1 MKSETGLLSPAD
13 KIEHCPKTHTFSLV
27 GIPASSN
34 DSLLHSSM
42 PNPLEEPLR
51 VTTPGRKINCQKTDG
66 GTDIEALPALFSVL
80 SELTSEYY
88 RTAVVETTL
97 LESLV
102 VLENEALYNKI
113 KTVLVG
119 KVVLRWIGPHW

>member
-1 MKSETGLLSPAD
+1 MKRESGLLSSAD
-13 KIEHCPKTHTFSLV
+13 EIEHCPKTHIFSLV

-34 DSLLHSSM
+34 DLLHSSM
-42 PNPLEEPLR
+42 PNPLEEPLW
-51 VTTPGRKINCQKTDG
+51 VTLGGKINCQKTDG
-66 GTDIEALPALFSVL
+66 GTDIEALSVV
-80 SELTSEYY
+80 SSVPFELTSEYY
-88 RTAVVETTL
+88 RTVVVEITL